1 MFDSS
6 SEISSGAPPVSE
18 LISQAR
24 QAAGKSTRECADA
37 LGIPIKRYTRLE
49 SGHEMPSLPEVEML
63 AYFFELPPRV
73 FLFEEEPEFGVPKAS
88 SEQIQ
93 QLILLRHRII
103 SATLQLARANKKL
116 SLKQLSAQTGI
127 PASRIKRYELTAL
140 PIPLSE
146 LKTLCASLEIKLDDL
161 LDQSSFAAEMQ
172 KLAQEKE
179 RYQSLPQE
187 IKDFINEP
195 ANLPF
200 LTLAMRLQ
208 QTGVENIE
216 SLAQGLQQLAER
228 VKE

>member
-6 SEISSGAPPVSE
+6 SEISSGAPRVSE
-18 LISQAR
+18 LLSKAR

-49 SGHEMPSLPEVEML
+49 SGQEMPSLPEVEML

-73 FLFEEEPEFGVPKAS
+73 FLSTEEPEYGIPKAS
-88 SEQIQ
+88 PEQIQ
-93 QLILLRHRII
+93 QLVLLRHRII
-103 SATLQLARANKKL
+103 SATLQLARANKKY

-127 PASRIKRYELTAL
+127 PSARIKRYELTAV
-140 PIPLSE
+140 PIPLNE
-146 LKTLCASLEIKLDDL
+146 LQALCASLEIQLDDL
-161 LDQSSFAAEMQ
+161 MDQSSFAAEMQ

-179 RYQSLPQE
+179 RYQSLPRE
-187 IKDFINEP
+187 IKDFINDP
-195 ANLPF
+195 GNLPF

-216 SLAQGLQQLAER
+216 SLAQGLQQLVER

>member
-6 SEISSGAPPVSE
+6 SEISSGTPLVSE
-18 LISQAR
+18 LISKAR
-24 QAAGKSTRECADA
+24 QAAGKTTRECADA

-49 SGHEMPSLPEVEML
+49 SSREIPSLPEVEML

-73 FLFEEEPEFGVPKAS
+73 FLSAEEPEFGVPKAS
-88 SEQIQ
+88 PEQIQ

-116 SLKQLSAQTGI
+116 SLKQLSDQTGI
-127 PASRIKRYELTAL
+127 PAARIKRYELTAL
-140 PIPLSE
+140 PIPLNE
-146 LKTLCASLEIKLDDL
+146 LQALCASLEIQLDEL
-161 LDQSSFAAEMQ
+161 MDQSSFAAEMQ
-172 KLAQEKE
+172 KLLQDKE
-179 RYQSLPQE
+179 LYQALPRE
-187 IKDFINEP
+187 IKDFISDP

-216 SLAQGLQQLAER
+216 GLAQGLQQLAER

>member
-6 SEISSGAPPVSE
+6 PEISPGAPFVSE
-18 LISQAR
+18 LIGKAR
-24 QAAGKSTRECADA
+24 QAAGKTTRECADA

-49 SGHEMPSLPEVEML
+49 SGQDMPSLPEVEML
-63 AYFFELPPRV
+63 AYLFELPPRV
-73 FLFEEEPEFGVPKAS
+73 FLSAEEPEFGVPKAS
-88 SEQIQ
+88 PEQIQ

-127 PASRIKRYELTAL
+127 PSARIKRYELTAV
-140 PIPLSE
+140 PIPLNE
-146 LKTLCASLEIKLDDL
+146 LQALCTALEIQLDDL

-172 KLAQEKE
+172 KSQQEKE

-187 IKDFINEP
+187 IKDFINES
-195 ANLPF
+195 ANLPL